1 MKRIIF
7 AVLLSIL
14 MLTSGCSGNIQ
25 SGGSSSENNKSTA
38 DASSTEKKTEKA
50 TKKASSKSDKAEA
63 TEASTEYI
71 SEYEETTEKPTEE
84 ATKLPLTKNNY
95 TSYIHMGNTGIIGK
109 KLYYSNDHEWEY
121 CKNDITAVLPE
132 DILEGT
138 GQFFV
143 VGDYIY
149 YTSKVADDGNFAVEL
164 RRMKFDGSEDEFL
177 TDDVSHGF
185 NCVYLDGYIL
195 YNCYSDND
203 DYFGLMSLNLET
215 EEKINYASINNIQY
229 AYKGRAYY
237 LDGNYIKYFDPKA
250 EQTGIVRNTGGS
262 FICGDNEY
270 IYYTSPGNGT
280 GLFRINLND
289 YSLNEFVKSGVSSNC
304 LVVNNVVYYY
314 PYNTR
319 NTSKISVYD
328 ISKGSELSAIDIK
341 LTRKVYR
348 FWSENGYLLF
358 NVQNGS
364 DELNMSDYIIN
375 LSNKKTYRIS
385 NYFASVNVK
394 Q

>member
-7 AVLLSIL
+7 VVLLSVL
-14 MLTSGCSGNIQ
+14 MLISGCSGNTQ
-25 SGGSSSENNKSTA
+25 GGSSSSKTA
-38 DASSTEKKTEKA
+38 ASSAVASSTEKTTEKA
-50 TKKASSKSDKAEA
+50 SEV
-63 TEASTEYI
+63 STESF
-71 SEYEETTEKPTEE
+71 SEEMTEKPTEE
-84 ATKLPLTKNNY
+84 ATKLPLTKNNH
-95 TSYIHMGNTGIIGK
+95 TSYIHLGNTGVIGK

-121 CKNDITAVLPE
+121 CKNDVTSVLPE
-132 DILEGT
+132 DILDYT
-138 GQFFV
+138 GKFFI

-149 YTSKVADDGNFAVEL
+149 YTSRVADDGNFAVEL
-164 RRMKFDGSEDEFL
+164 RRMKFDGSDDEFL

-195 YNCYSDND
+195 YNCYSETD

-237 LDGNYIKYFDPKA
+237 LDGNYIKYFDPKE

-270 IYYTSPGNGT
+270 IYYTSPENGA

-289 YSLNEFVKSGVSSNC
+289 YSVNEFVKSGVSSNC
-304 LVVNNVVYYY
+304 IVVNNVVYYY

-319 NTSKISVYD
+319 NTSKISVFD
-328 ISKGSELSAIDIK
+328 ISKGSELPLIDIK
-341 LTRKVYR
+341 LTRKIYR
-348 FWSENGYLLF
+348 FWSENGYLFF

-364 DELNMSDYIIN
+364 DDLNMSDYIIN
-375 LSNKKTYRIS
+375 LSNKKTYKIS
-385 NYFASVNVK
+385 NYFASVNIS

>member
-7 AVLLSIL
+7 VVLLSFL
-14 MLTSGCSGNIQ
+14 MLISGCSGNTQ
-25 SGGSSSENNKSTA
+25 GGSSSSKTA
-38 DASSTEKKTEKA
+38 ASSAVASSTEKTTEKA
-50 TKKASSKSDKAEA
+50 SEV
-63 TEASTEYI
+63 STESF
-71 SEYEETTEKPTEE
+71 SEEMTEKPTEE
-84 ATKLPLTKNNY
+84 ATKLPLTKNNH
-95 TSYIHMGNTGIIGK
+95 TSYIHLGNTGVIGK

-121 CKNDITAVLPE
+121 CKNDVTSVLPE
-132 DILEGT
+132 DILDYT
-138 GQFFV
+138 GKFFI

-149 YTSKVADDGNFAVEL
+149 YTSRVADDGNFAVEL
-164 RRMKFDGSEDEFL
+164 RRMKFDGSDDEFL

-195 YNCYSDND
+195 YNCYSETD

-237 LDGNYIKYFDPKA
+237 LDGNYIKYFDPKE

-270 IYYTSPGNGT
+270 IYYTSPENGA

-289 YSLNEFVKSGVSSNC
+289 YSVNEFVKSGVSSNC
-304 LVVNNVVYYY
+304 IVVNNVVYYY

-319 NTSKISVYD
+319 NTSKISVFD
-328 ISKGSELSAIDIK
+328 ISKGSELPLIDIK
-341 LTRKVYR
+341 LTRKIYR
-348 FWSENGYLLF
+348 FWSENGYLFF

-364 DELNMSDYIIN
+364 DDLNMSDYIIN
-375 LSNKKTYRIS
+375 LSNKKTYKIS
-385 NYFASVNVK
+385 NYFASVNIS

>member
-7 AVLLSIL
+7 VVLLSVL
-14 MLTSGCSGNIQ
+14 MLISGCSGNTQ
-25 SGGSSSENNKSTA
+25 GGSSSSKTA
-38 DASSTEKKTEKA
+38 ASSAVASSTEKITEKA
-50 TKKASSKSDKAEA
+50 SEV
-63 TEASTEYI
+63 STE
-71 SEYEETTEKPTEE
+71 SFSEETTEKPTEE
-84 ATKLPLTKNNY
+84 ATKLPLTKNNH
-95 TSYIHMGNTGIIGK
+95 TSYIHLGNTGVIGK

-121 CKNDITAVLPE
+121 CKNDVTSVLPE
-132 DILEGT
+132 DILDYT
-138 GQFFV
+138 GKFFI

-149 YTSKVADDGNFAVEL
+149 YTSRVADDGNFAVEL
-164 RRMKFDGSEDEFL
+164 RRMKFDGSDDEFL

-195 YNCYSDND
+195 YNCYSETD

-237 LDGNYIKYFDPKA
+237 LDGNYIKYFDPKE

-270 IYYTSPGNGT
+270 IYYTSPGNGA

-289 YSLNEFVKSGVSSNC
+289 YSVNEFVKSGVSSNC
-304 LVVNNVVYYY
+304 IVVNNVVYYY

-319 NTSKISVYD
+319 NTSKISVFD
-328 ISKGSELSAIDIK
+328 ISKGSELPLIDIK
-341 LTRKVYR
+341 LTRKIYR
-348 FWSENGYLLF
+348 FWSENGYLFF

-364 DELNMSDYIIN
+364 DDLNMSDYIIN
-375 LSNKKTYRIS
+375 LSNKKTYKIS
-385 NYFASVNVK
+385 NYFASVNIS

>member
-7 AVLLSIL
+7 VVLLSFL
-14 MLTSGCSGNIQ
+14 MLISGCSGNTQ
-25 SGGSSSENNKSTA
+25 GGSSSSKTA
-38 DASSTEKKTEKA
+38 ESSAVASSTEKTTEKA
-50 TKKASSKSDKAEA
+50 SEV
-63 TEASTEYI
+63 STESF
-71 SEYEETTEKPTEE
+71 SEEMTEKPTEE
-84 ATKLPLTKNNY
+84 ATKLPLTKNNH
-95 TSYIHMGNTGIIGK
+95 TSYIHLGNTGVIGK

-121 CKNDITAVLPE
+121 CKNDVTSVLPE
-132 DILEGT
+132 DILDYT
-138 GQFFV
+138 GKFFI

-149 YTSKVADDGNFAVEL
+149 YTSRVADDGNFAVEL
-164 RRMKFDGSEDEFL
+164 RRMKFDGSDDEFL

-195 YNCYSDND
+195 YNCYSETD

-237 LDGNYIKYFDPKA
+237 LDGHYIKYFDPKE

-270 IYYTSPGNGT
+270 IYYTSPGNGA

-289 YSLNEFVKSGVSSNC
+289 YSVNEFVKSGVSSNC
-304 LVVNNVVYYY
+304 IVVNNVVYYY

-319 NTSKISVYD
+319 NTSKISVFD
-328 ISKGSELSAIDIK
+328 ISKGSELPLIDIK
-341 LTRKVYR
+341 LTRKIYR
-348 FWSENGYLLF
+348 FWSENGYLFF

-364 DELNMSDYIIN
+364 DDLNMSDYIIN
-375 LSNKKTYRIS
+375 LSNKKTYKIS
-385 NYFASVNVK
+385 NYFASVNIS

>member
-7 AVLLSIL
+7 VVLLSVL
-14 MLTSGCSGNIQ
+14 MLISGCSGNTQ
-25 SGGSSSENNKSTA
+25 GGSSSSKTA
-38 DASSTEKKTEKA
+38 ASSAVASSTEKTTEKA
-50 TKKASSKSDKAEA
+50 SEV
-63 TEASTEYI
+63 STESF
-71 SEYEETTEKPTEE
+71 SEEMTEKPTEE
-84 ATKLPLTKNNY
+84 ATKLPLTKNNH
-95 TSYIHMGNTGIIGK
+95 TSYIHLGNTGVIGK

-121 CKNDITAVLPE
+121 CKNDVTSVLPE
-132 DILEGT
+132 DILDYT
-138 GQFFV
+138 GKFFI

-149 YTSKVADDGNFAVEL
+149 YTSRVADDGNFAVEL
-164 RRMKFDGSEDEFL
+164 RRMKFDGSDDEFL

-195 YNCYSDND
+195 YNCYSETD

-237 LDGNYIKYFDPKA
+237 LDGNYIKYFDPKE

-270 IYYTSPGNGT
+270 IYYTSPGNGA

-289 YSLNEFVKSGVSSNC
+289 YSVNEFVKSGVSSNC
-304 LVVNNVVYYY
+304 IVVNNVVYYY

-319 NTSKISVYD
+319 NTSKISVFD
-328 ISKGSELSAIDIK
+328 ISKGSELPLIDIK
-341 LTRKVYR
+341 LTRKIYR
-348 FWSENGYLLF
+348 FWSENGYLFF

-364 DELNMSDYIIN
+364 DDLNMSDYIIN
-375 LSNKKTYRIS
+375 LSNKKTYKIS
-385 NYFASVNVK
+385 NYFASVNIS

>member
-7 AVLLSIL
+7 VVLLSVL
-14 MLTSGCSGNIQ
+14 MLISGCSGNTQ
-25 SGGSSSENNKSTA
+25 GGSSSSKTA
-38 DASSTEKKTEKA
+38 ESSAVASSTEKTTEKA
-50 TKKASSKSDKAEA
+50 SEV
-63 TEASTEYI
+63 STE
-71 SEYEETTEKPTEE
+71 SFSKEMKEKPTEE
-84 ATKLPLTKNNY
+84 ATKLPLTKNNH
-95 TSYIHMGNTGIIGK
+95 TSYIHLGNTGVIGK

-121 CKNDITAVLPE
+121 CKNDVTSVLPE
-132 DILEGT
+132 DILDYT
-138 GQFFV
+138 GKFFI

-149 YTSKVADDGNFAVEL
+149 YTSRVADDGNFAVEL
-164 RRMKFDGSEDEFL
+164 RRMKFDGSDDEFL

-195 YNCYSDND
+195 YNCYSETD

-237 LDGNYIKYFDPKA
+237 LDGNYIKYFDPKE

-270 IYYTSPGNGT
+270 IYYTSPENGA

-289 YSLNEFVKSGVSSNC
+289 YSVNEFVKSGVSSNC
-304 LVVNNVVYYY
+304 IVVNNVVYYY

-319 NTSKISVYD
+319 NTSKISVFD
-328 ISKGSELSAIDIK
+328 ISKGSELPLIDIK
-341 LTRKVYR
+341 LTRKIYR
-348 FWSENGYLLF
+348 FWSENGYLFF

-364 DELNMSDYIIN
+364 DDLNMSDYIIN
-375 LSNKKTYRIS
+375 LSNKKTYKIS
-385 NYFASVNVK
+385 NYFASVNIS

>member
-7 AVLLSIL
+7 VVLLSVL
-14 MLTSGCSGNIQ
+14 MLISGCSGNTQ
-25 SGGSSSENNKSTA
+25 GGSSSSKTA
-38 DASSTEKKTEKA
+38 ESSAVASSTEKITEKA
-50 TKKASSKSDKAEA
+50 SEV
-63 TEASTEYI
+63 STE
-71 SEYEETTEKPTEE
+71 SFSEETTEKPTEE
-84 ATKLPLTKNNY
+84 ATKLPLTKNNH
-95 TSYIHMGNTGIIGK
+95 TSYIHLGNTGVIGK

-121 CKNDITAVLPE
+121 CKNDVTSVLSE
-132 DILEGT
+132 DILDYT
-138 GQFFV
+138 GKFFI

-149 YTSKVADDGNFAVEL
+149 YTSRVADDGNFAVEL
-164 RRMKFDGSEDEFL
+164 RRMKFDGSDDEFL

-195 YNCYSDND
+195 YNCYSETD

-237 LDGNYIKYFDPKA
+237 LDGNYIKYFDPKE

-270 IYYTSPGNGT
+270 IYYTSPGNGA

-289 YSLNEFVKSGVSSNC
+289 YSVNEFVKSGVSSNC
-304 LVVNNVVYYY
+304 IVVNNVVYYY

-319 NTSKISVYD
+319 NTSKISVFD
-328 ISKGSELSAIDIK
+328 ISKGSELPLIDIK
-341 LTRKVYR
+341 LTRKIYR
-348 FWSENGYLLF
+348 FWSENGYLFF

-364 DELNMSDYIIN
+364 DDLNMSDYIIN
-375 LSNKKTYRIS
+375 LSNKKTYKIS
-385 NYFASVNVK
+385 NYFASVNIS

>member
-7 AVLLSIL
+7 VVLLSVL
-14 MLTSGCSGNIQ
+14 MLISGCSGNTQ
-25 SGGSSSENNKSTA
+25 GGSSSSKTA
-38 DASSTEKKTEKA
+38 ASSAVASSTEKITEKA
-50 TKKASSKSDKAEA
+50 SEV
-63 TEASTEYI
+63 STE
-71 SEYEETTEKPTEE
+71 SFSEETTEKPTEE
-84 ATKLPLTKNNY
+84 ATKLPLTKNNH
-95 TSYIHMGNTGIIGK
+95 TSYIHLGNTGVIGK

-121 CKNDITAVLPE
+121 CKNDVTSVLPE
-132 DILEGT
+132 DILDYT
-138 GQFFV
+138 GKFFI

-149 YTSKVADDGNFAVEL
+149 YTSRVADDGNFAVEL
-164 RRMKFDGSEDEFL
+164 RRMKFDGSDDEFL

-195 YNCYSDND
+195 YNCYSETD

-237 LDGNYIKYFDPKA
+237 LDGNYIKYFDPKE

-270 IYYTSPGNGT
+270 IYYTSPENGA

-289 YSLNEFVKSGVSSNC
+289 YSVNEFVKSGVSSNC
-304 LVVNNVVYYY
+304 IVVNNVVYYY

-319 NTSKISVYD
+319 NTSKISVFD
-328 ISKGSELSAIDIK
+328 ISKGSELPLIDIK
-341 LTRKVYR
+341 LTRKIYR
-348 FWSENGYLLF
+348 FWSENGYLFF

-364 DELNMSDYIIN
+364 DDLNMSDYIIN
-375 LSNKKTYRIS
+375 LSNKKTYKIS
-385 NYFASVNVK
+385 NYFASVNIS

>member
-7 AVLLSIL
+7 VVLLSFL
-14 MLTSGCSGNIQ
+14 MLISGCSGNTQ
-25 SGGSSSENNKSTA
+25 GGSSSSKTA
-38 DASSTEKKTEKA
+38 ESSAVASSTEKTTEKA
-50 TKKASSKSDKAEA
+50 SEV
-63 TEASTEYI
+63 STESF
-71 SEYEETTEKPTEE
+71 SEEMTEKPTEE
-84 ATKLPLTKNNY
+84 ATKLPLTKNNH
-95 TSYIHMGNTGIIGK
+95 TSYIHLGNTGVIGK

-121 CKNDITAVLPE
+121 CKNDVTSVLPE
-132 DILEGT
+132 DILDYT
-138 GQFFV
+138 GKFFI

-149 YTSKVADDGNFAVEL
+149 YTSRVADDGNFAVEL
-164 RRMKFDGSEDEFL
+164 RRMKFDGSDDDFL

-195 YNCYSDND
+195 YNCYSETD

-237 LDGNYIKYFDPKA
+237 LDGNYIKYFDPKE

-270 IYYTSPGNGT
+270 IYYTSPENGA

-289 YSLNEFVKSGVSSNC
+289 YSVNEFVKSGVSSNC
-304 LVVNNVVYYY
+304 IVVNNVVYYY

-319 NTSKISVYD
+319 NTSKISVFD
-328 ISKGSELSAIDIK
+328 ISKGSELPLIDIK
-341 LTRKVYR
+341 LTRKIYR
-348 FWSENGYLLF
+348 FWSENGYLFF

-364 DELNMSDYIIN
+364 DDLNMSDYIIN
-375 LSNKKTYRIS
+375 LSNKKTYKIS
-385 NYFASVNVK
+385 NYFASVNIS

>member
-7 AVLLSIL
+7 VVLLSVL
-14 MLTSGCSGNIQ
+14 MLISGCSGNTQ
-25 SGGSSSENNKSTA
+25 GGSSSSKTA
-38 DASSTEKKTEKA
+38 ESSAVASSTEKITEKA
-50 TKKASSKSDKAEA
+50 SEV
-63 TEASTEYI
+63 STE
-71 SEYEETTEKPTEE
+71 SFSEETTEKPTEE
-84 ATKLPLTKNNY
+84 ATKLPLTKNNH
-95 TSYIHMGNTGIIGK
+95 TSYIHLGNTGVIEK

-121 CKNDITAVLPE
+121 CKNDVTSVLPE
-132 DILEGT
+132 DILDYT
-138 GQFFV
+138 GKFFI
-143 VGDYIY
+143 VGEYIY
-149 YTSKVADDGNFAVEL
+149 YTSRVADDGNFAVEL
-164 RRMKFDGSEDEFL
+164 RRMKFDGSDDEFL

-195 YNCYSDND
+195 YNCYSETD

-237 LDGNYIKYFDPKA
+237 LDGNYIKYFDPKE

-270 IYYTSPGNGT
+270 IYYTSPGNGA

-289 YSLNEFVKSGVSSNC
+289 YSVNEFVKSGVSSNC
-304 LVVNNVVYYY
+304 IVVNNVVYYY

-319 NTSKISVYD
+319 NTSKISVFD
-328 ISKGSELSAIDIK
+328 ISKGSELPLIDIK
-341 LTRKVYR
+341 LTRKIYR
-348 FWSENGYLLF
+348 FWSENGYLFF

-364 DELNMSDYIIN
+364 DDLNMSDYIIN
-375 LSNKKTYRIS
+375 LSNKKTYKIS
-385 NYFASVNVK
+385 NYFASVNIS

>member
-7 AVLLSIL
+7 VVLLSFL
-14 MLTSGCSGNIQ
+14 MLISGCSGNTQ
-25 SGGSSSENNKSTA
+25 GGSSSSKTA
-38 DASSTEKKTEKA
+38 ASSAVASSTEKTTEKA
-50 TKKASSKSDKAEA
+50 SEV
-63 TEASTEYI
+63 STESF
-71 SEYEETTEKPTEE
+71 SEEMTEKPTEE
-84 ATKLPLTKNNY
+84 ATKLPLTKNNH
-95 TSYIHMGNTGIIGK
+95 TSYIHLGNTGVIGK

-121 CKNDITAVLPE
+121 CKNDVTSVLPE
-132 DILEGT
+132 DILDYT
-138 GQFFV
+138 GKFFI

-149 YTSKVADDGNFAVEL
+149 YTSRVADDGNFAVEL
-164 RRMKFDGSEDEFL
+164 RRMKFDGSDDEFL

-195 YNCYSDND
+195 YNCYSETD

-237 LDGNYIKYFDPKA
+237 LDGNYIKYFDPKE

-270 IYYTSPGNGT
+270 IYYTSPGNGA

-289 YSLNEFVKSGVSSNC
+289 YSVNEFVKSGVSSNC
-304 LVVNNVVYYY
+304 IVVNNVVYYY

-319 NTSKISVYD
+319 NTSKISVFD
-328 ISKGSELSAIDIK
+328 ISKGSELPLIDIK
-341 LTRKVYR
+341 LTRKIYR
-348 FWSENGYLLF
+348 FWSENGYLFF

-364 DELNMSDYIIN
+364 DDLNMSDYIIN
-375 LSNKKTYRIS
+375 LSNKKTYKIS
-385 NYFASVNVK
+385 NYFASVNIS

>member
-7 AVLLSIL
+7 VVLLSVL
-14 MLTSGCSGNIQ
+14 MLISGCSGNTQ
-25 SGGSSSENNKSTA
+25 GGSSSSKTA
-38 DASSTEKKTEKA
+38 ESSAVASSTEKTTEKA
-50 TKKASSKSDKAEA
+50 SEV
-63 TEASTEYI
+63 STESF
-71 SEYEETTEKPTEE
+71 SEEMTEKPTEE
-84 ATKLPLTKNNY
+84 ATKLPLTKNNH
-95 TSYIHMGNTGIIGK
+95 TSYIHLGNTGVIGK

-121 CKNDITAVLPE
+121 CKNDVTSVLPE
-132 DILEGT
+132 DILDYT
-138 GQFFV
+138 GKFFI

-149 YTSKVADDGNFAVEL
+149 YTSRVADDGNFAVEL
-164 RRMKFDGSEDEFL
+164 RRMKFDGSDDEFL

-195 YNCYSDND
+195 YNCYSETD

-237 LDGNYIKYFDPKA
+237 LDGNYIKYFDPKE

-270 IYYTSPGNGT
+270 IYYTSPGNGA

-289 YSLNEFVKSGVSSNC
+289 YSVNEFVKSGVSSNC
-304 LVVNNVVYYY
+304 IVVNNVVYYY

-319 NTSKISVYD
+319 NTSKISVFD
-328 ISKGSELSAIDIK
+328 ISKGSELPLIDIK
-341 LTRKVYR
+341 LTRKIYR
-348 FWSENGYLLF
+348 FWSENGYLFF

-364 DELNMSDYIIN
+364 DDLNMSDYIIN
-375 LSNKKTYRIS
+375 LSNKKTYKIS
-385 NYFASVNVK
+385 NYFASVNIS

>member
-7 AVLLSIL
+7 VVLLSVL
-14 MLTSGCSGNIQ
+14 MLISGCSGNTQ
-25 SGGSSSENNKSTA
+25 GGSSSSKTA
-38 DASSTEKKTEKA
+38 ESSAVASSTEKITEKA
-50 TKKASSKSDKAEA
+50 SEV
-63 TEASTEYI
+63 STE
-71 SEYEETTEKPTEE
+71 SFSEETTEKPTEE
-84 ATKLPLTKNNY
+84 ATKLPLTKNNH
-95 TSYIHMGNTGIIGK
+95 TSYIHLGNTGVIGK

-121 CKNDITAVLPE
+121 CKNDVTSVLSE
-132 DILEGT
+132 DILDYT
-138 GQFFV
+138 GKFFI

-149 YTSKVADDGNFAVEL
+149 YTSRVADDGNFAVEL
-164 RRMKFDGSEDEFL
+164 RRMKFDGSDDEFL

-195 YNCYSDND
+195 YNCYSETD

-237 LDGNYIKYFDPKA
+237 LDGNYIKYFDPKE

-270 IYYTSPGNGT
+270 IYYTSPENGA

-289 YSLNEFVKSGVSSNC
+289 YSVNEFVKSGVSSNC
-304 LVVNNVVYYY
+304 IVVNNVVYYY

-319 NTSKISVYD
+319 NTSKISVFD
-328 ISKGSELSAIDIK
+328 ISKGSELPLIDIK
-341 LTRKVYR
+341 LTRKIYR
-348 FWSENGYLLF
+348 FWSENGYLFF

-364 DELNMSDYIIN
+364 DDLNMSDYIIN
-375 LSNKKTYRIS
+375 LSNKKTYKIS
-385 NYFASVNVK
+385 NYFASVNIS

>member
-7 AVLLSIL
+7 VVLLSVL
-14 MLTSGCSGNIQ
+14 MLISGCSGNTQ
-25 SGGSSSENNKSTA
+25 GGSSSSKTAESSA
-38 DASSTEKKTEKA
+38 DASSTEKTTEKA
-50 TKKASSKSDKAEA
+50 SEV
-63 TEASTEYI
+63 STESC
-71 SEYEETTEKPTEE
+71 SEEMTEKPTEE
-84 ATKLPLTKNNY
+84 ATKLPLTKNNH
-95 TSYIHMGNTGIIGK
+95 TSYIHLGNTGVIGK

-121 CKNDITAVLPE
+121 CKNDVTSVLPE
-132 DILEGT
+132 DILDYT
-138 GQFFV
+138 GKFFI

-149 YTSKVADDGNFAVEL
+149 YTSRVADDGNFAVEL
-164 RRMKFDGSEDEFL
+164 RRMKFDGSDDEFL

-185 NCVYLDGYIL
+185 NCVYLYGYIL
-195 YNCYSDND
+195 YNCYSETD

-237 LDGNYIKYFDPKA
+237 LDGNYIKYFDPKE

-270 IYYTSPGNGT
+270 IYYTSPENGA

-289 YSLNEFVKSGVSSNC
+289 YSVNEFVKSGVSSNC
-304 LVVNNVVYYY
+304 IVVNNVVYYY

-319 NTSKISVYD
+319 NTSKISVFD
-328 ISKGSELSAIDIK
+328 ISKGSELPLIDIK
-341 LTRKVYR
+341 LTRKIYR
-348 FWSENGYLLF
+348 FWSENGYLFF

-364 DELNMSDYIIN
+364 DDLNMSDYIIN
-375 LSNKKTYRIS
+375 LSNKKTYKIS
-385 NYFASVNVK
+385 NYFASVNIS